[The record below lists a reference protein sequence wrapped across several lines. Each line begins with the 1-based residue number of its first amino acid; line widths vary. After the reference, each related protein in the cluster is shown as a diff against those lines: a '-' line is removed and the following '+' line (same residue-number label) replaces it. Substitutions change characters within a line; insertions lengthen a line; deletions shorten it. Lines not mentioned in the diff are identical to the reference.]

1 MTQQTLP
8 EKHTGAPERY
18 VPFPEIDTMMEGM
31 RQVLD
36 QAFTG
41 VTRWPV
47 VRYGDMWSPDVDIEE
62 TDDAYVLEAELP
74 GVDRKDVNVELVG
87 NELTI
92 SGDVK
97 EKNREGV
104 VRRSTRR
111 SGHFSYTVTLPE
123 QVKPDEVDAQLREGI
138 LKVRV
143 PKSERAQRRKIELK
157 PA

>member
-1 MTQQTLP
+1 MTQTLP
-8 EKHTGAPERY
+8 DKHDGAPERY
-18 VPFPEIDTMMEGM
+18 APFPEIDTMMEGM

-41 VTRWPV
+41 ATRWPV

-97 EKNREGV
+97 EKDRKGV